1 MDFFL
6 SFSQLERGE
15 KRSEIKEKM
24 KGDECEQAEAKTEE
38 PMDWDGEEGQRD
50 KQESVK
56 IHKIK
61 EEMTRRTKRDSDKG
75 TMKLVKSGD

>member
-6 SFSQLERGE
+6 CFSQLERGE

-38 PMDWDGEEGQRD
+38 PID
-50 KQESVK
+50 
-56 IHKIK
+56 
-61 EEMTRRTKRDSDKG
+61 
-75 TMKLVKSGD
+75 